1 MLRFAVTVIAT
12 MGLFATVAAAEQSYP
27 DLKGTWIGAG
37 TGAFVTA
44 LQFGTKA
51 VAENVELT
59 LVIDQ
64 QSGKHFAG
72 TISSSQ
78 DAQPFSGVIK
88 SDGSI
93 LMSQPSGFVEA
104 RLSGVDAIETCY
116 VRISAFS
123 QMATCEELKR
133 EK

>member
-1 MLRFAVTVIAT
+1 MRRIFAATIAM
-12 MGLFATVAAAEQSYP
+12 MGLFTGPAGAGQSYP

-37 TGAFVTA
+37 SGAFVTA

-51 VAENVELT
+51 VAENVEIKLM
-59 LVIDQ
+59 IDQ

-78 DAQPFSGVIK
+78 AAQPFSGVIK

-104 RLSGVDAIETCY
+104 RLSGADAIETCY

-123 QMATCEELKR
+123 QLATCELLKR
-133 EK
+133 QK